1 MCTNYIFVML
11 LLLNYNYRNI
21 EFPYCVLVDF
31 SDINSQDLIIVRTFY
46 WQGLYTLDLQDLS
59 FNVNSKHL

>member
-11 LLLNYNYRNI
+11 LLLNFNYRNI

-31 SDINSQDLIIVRTFY
+31 SDIDSQDFIIVRTRY
-46 WQGLYTLDLQDLS
+46 WQGLYTLDFQ
-59 FNVNSKHL
+59 N

>member
-1 MCTNYIFVML
+1 ML